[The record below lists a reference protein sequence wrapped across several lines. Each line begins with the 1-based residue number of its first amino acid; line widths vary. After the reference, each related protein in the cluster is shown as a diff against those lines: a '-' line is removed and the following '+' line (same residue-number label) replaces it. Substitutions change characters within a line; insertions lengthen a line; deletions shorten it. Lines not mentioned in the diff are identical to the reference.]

1 MWAYKLKPHR
11 YLKPFKSYCRFRFF
25 PAAILDFRWKEGS
38 DFFADGTI
46 EKPVP
51 ENGGVDTGIVSL
63 SGRWAK
69 LEGGANLHPP
79 PRCWRYKKGSAVR
92 GLITVSHTLA
102 HLQQ

>member
-1 MWAYKLKPHR
+1 M
-11 YLKPFKSYCRFRFF
+11 
-25 PAAILDFRWKEGS
+25 DFRWKEGS

-51 ENGGVDTGIVSL
+51 ENGGVDTGIKSL

-79 PRCWRYKKGSAVR
+79 PAVGVTKKAPLFAG
-92 GLITVSHTLA
+92 
-102 HLQQ
+102 